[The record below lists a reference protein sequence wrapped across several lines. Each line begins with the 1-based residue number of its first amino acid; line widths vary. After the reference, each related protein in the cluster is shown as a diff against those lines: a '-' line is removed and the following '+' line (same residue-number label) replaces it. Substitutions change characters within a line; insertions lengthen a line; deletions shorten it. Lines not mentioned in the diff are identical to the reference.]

1 MKRFIALV
9 LKIFLA
15 PIVRLL
21 FIKRIEGKE
30 NLPSRKQG
38 YILVS
43 NHQSYIDILID
54 GYLCFTRNFHFIG
67 QIDRWKQS
75 SSGKIIKF
83 IYSLFDTIHLDRK
96 DKESRKRAIA
106 KAIEFLEKK
115 EVLIIYPEGRRSR
128 TGKLQRGELGTARIF
143 LETGVPIVPVALS
156 GTFEVMPPKGK
167 LKFKRIVKSRIGK
180 PFYPEDLLDEQVSSL
195 DKNSKE
201 YILTL
206 RKTTDAIMDKISS
219 LKKEI
224 EYPVE

>member
-30 NLPSRKQG
+30 NLPSREQG

-54 GYLCFTRNFHFIG
+54 GYLCFRRNFHFIG
-67 QIDRWKQS
+67 QIDSWRQS

-83 IYSLFDTIHLDRK
+83 IYFIFDTINLDRK
-96 DKESRKRAIA
+96 NRESRKRAIA
-106 KAIEFLEKK
+106 KAIEFLENK
-115 EVLIIYPEGRRSR
+115 EVLIIYPEGRRSP
-128 TGKLQRGELGTARIF
+128 TGELQRGELGTARIF
-143 LETGVPIVPVALS
+143 LETGVPIVPVALN

-167 LKFKRIVKSRIGK
+167 LKFKRIVEAKIGE
-180 PFYPEDLLDEQVSSL
+180 PFYPEDLLNKQVSSL

-206 RKTTDAIMDKISS
+206 RKTTNAIMDKISS
-219 LKKEI
+219 FKKDI
-224 EYPVE
+224 K